1 MSASSEGNNF
11 NTILAHKLEISDDM
25 VVQQVGWD
33 EDCDSSIS
41 EAIED
46 IIGSALLEDTSY
58 DVCDAILFWWRD
70 GDGDLTDDLVDV
82 VAPLSDGGV
91 VWLTTPKTGQPDA
104 VDPAEIAESA
114 HTAGLSQTSTS
125 AVNDW
130 IVTRLVQARHGAP
143 RR

>member
-1 MSASSEGNNF
+1 MGRG
-11 NTILAHKLEISDDM
+11 LRL
-25 VVQQVGWD
+25 
-33 EDCDSSIS
+33 IS

-130 IVTRLVQARHGAP
+130 IVTRLVQARRGAP

>member
-25 VVQQVGWD
+25 VVQEVGWD

-82 VAPLSDGGV
+82 VVRFPMGESCGSPLQKLG
-91 VWLTTPKTGQPDA
+91 
-104 VDPAEIAESA
+104 
-114 HTAGLSQTSTS
+114 SQTLS
-125 AVNDW
+125 
-130 IVTRLVQARHGAP
+130 IPLKL
-143 RR
+143 RRVPTLPAFPKRPHPLLTIGL

>member
-1 MSASSEGNNF
+1 
-11 NTILAHKLEISDDM
+11 M
-25 VVQQVGWD
+25 VVQEVGWD
-33 EDCDSSIS
+33 DDCDSSIS

-114 HTAGLSQTSTS
+114 RTAGLSQTSTS